1 MKQFCYFTNNPQGDI
16 IRYSTGRYCG
26 MIYNKNGLPPTFF
39 TGSKKSVKR
48 RFWQSMKDKGI
59 IFPHVD
65 KGVNVGKITRC

>member
-1 MKQFCYFTNNPQGDI
+1 
-16 IRYSTGRYCG
+16 